1 MPSPA
6 RALVVLLFSLSFTA
20 PARAVVLKQE
30 RVPLG
35 VLEQSWT
42 PGFGLPNTL
51 NAAIL
56 DIANP
61 AYANPS
67 GDHTVGVL
75 TNASPDSGG
84 LALACTDANG
94 ANDYDWEGWFFTG
107 AGDTRRGLVLR
118 ANPANGFQ
126 DCYQLVINA
135 GLFTIA
141 LRKLVLG
148 APTTLGSWTA
158 NILPG
163 GVPQQN
169 TWHHLKVSAVG
180 NALRCW
186 FDDFE
191 LTGGTPIVDGTNPLT
206 TGWVGVYNFRFD
218 LGQVPVYYDDLTLS
232 GDTITDARLQTWGAV
247 KTRYRGAR

>member
-1 MPSPA
+1 MPSLKRVLA
-6 RALVVLLFSLSFTA
+6 LLVVAVSLAA
-20 PARAVVLKQE
+20 PVQAAVLKQE
-30 RVPLG
+30 RIPAG

-56 DIANP
+56 DVSDP
-61 AYANPS
+61 GYANPS
-67 GDHTVGVL
+67 ADHTVGVL

-84 LALACTDANG
+84 LALACTDAVG

-126 DCYQLVINA
+126 DCYQFVINS

-141 LRKLVLG
+141 LRKLVVG
-148 APTTLGSWTA
+148 TPTTLGSWTA
-158 NILPG
+158 NVLPG

-169 TWHHLKVSAVG
+169 SWHHLRVSAAG

-186 FDDFE
+186 FDGFE
-191 LTGGTPIVDGTNPLT
+191 LTGGTPIVDATDPLL

-218 LGQVPVYYDDLTLS
+218 LGQVPVYFDDLMLS
-232 GDTITDARLQTWGAV
+232 GGTITPTTLQSWGEIKA
-247 KTRYRGAR
+247 RYRGGR